1 MTLEPQSL
9 AHDTERAT
17 LVDIAD
23 RLSRLEPLVESLR
36 QIVDGQTKRLTA
48 LQAQID
54 HLEAKRHSN

>member
-36 QIVDGQTKRLTA
+36 QIIDGQTKRLIA

-54 HLEAKRHSN
+54 HLEAKRHNN